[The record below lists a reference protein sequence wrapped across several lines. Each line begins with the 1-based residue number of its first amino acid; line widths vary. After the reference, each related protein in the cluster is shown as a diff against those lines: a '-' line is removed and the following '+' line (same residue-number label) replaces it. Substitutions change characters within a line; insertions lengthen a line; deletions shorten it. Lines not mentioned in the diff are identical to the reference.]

1 MAVGALKGAHEG
13 ALFLPALPDHGL
25 VLIVLGAGDRV
36 LASFFLRRS
45 RGGSCH
51 GEFLLLA
58 MFVGLF
64 SARIAHSSSKDDETA
79 GPSLPD
85 NENCT
90 KKRKY
95 IDF

>member
-1 MAVGALKGAHEG
+1 MAVSALQGAHES
-13 ALFLPALPDHGL
+13 ALLLPALPDDGL
-25 VLIVLGAGDRV
+25 VLIVLGAGDRI

-45 RGGSCH
+45 GGGSYH

-58 MFVGLF
+58 IIVGLF
-64 SARIAHSSSKDDETA
+64 SARIDHSSSKDGETA

-85 NENCT
+85 NGNCT